1 MPIALG
7 ELDLDEVLRYMG
19 TPPSQA
25 GPELRALAEECGR
38 AVCAAARPR
47 WAWRAFDIAEE
58 EGGVRLSCGL
68 LLPGQDLKRH
78 LRGCG
83 RAAVFC
89 ATLSAQVDALIAEIS
104 GQESQVKAAEAK
116 LQAAANAADA
126 EIRAAEKE
134 LASQIAN
141 VPSES
146 GFLWPLPGRYNL
158 SSLYGSRKHPV
169 TGKANNHTGIDV
181 PAPSG
186 TPIQACKSGVVTTST
201 YNNSYGNYVVVS
213 HSDGTST
220 LYAHMSRRNASKG
233 QTVSQGQVI
242 GYVGTTGSSTGNH
255 LHLEIR
261 VNGSRRDPINYF
273 QSLPL
278 TISGVRIK

>member
-58 EGGVRLSCGL
+58 ADGVRLSCGL

-89 ATLSAQVDALIAEIS
+89 ATLSAQVDALIRRWES
-104 GQESQVKAAEAK
+104 GDMLRALALDCS
-116 LQAAANAADA
+116 AAAAVEQMCDQ
-126 EIRAAEKE
+126 IE
-134 LASQIAN
+134 LELQ
-141 VPSES
+141 
-146 GFLWPLPGRYNL
+146 GHFPGCSFPFRYSPGYGDL
-158 SSLYGSRKHPV
+158 SLIH
-169 TGKANNHTGIDV
+169 I
-181 PAPSG
+181 
-186 TPIQACKSGVVTTST
+186 
-201 YNNSYGNYVVVS
+201 
-213 HSDGTST
+213 
-220 LYAHMSRRNASKG
+220 
-233 QTVSQGQVI
+233 
-242 GYVGTTGSSTGNH
+242 
-255 LHLEIR
+255 
-261 VNGSRRDPINYF
+261 
-273 QSLPL
+273 
-278 TISGVRIK
+278 